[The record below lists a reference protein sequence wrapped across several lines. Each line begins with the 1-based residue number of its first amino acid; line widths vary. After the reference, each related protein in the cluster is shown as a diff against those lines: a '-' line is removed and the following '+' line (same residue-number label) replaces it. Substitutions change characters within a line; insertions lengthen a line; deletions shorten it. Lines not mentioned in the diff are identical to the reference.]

1 MKKTLLLASVA
12 CLISSAASANMMD
25 DAKRIYHESTPYI
38 GMDYAY
44 TNLDLKGPAK
54 HAKENFNS
62 AKLNLGVDMGKHL
75 GLEAFYQF
83 GGARK
88 AHLREDQGGGT
99 KKFKFNA
106 YGIDAYGYMPL
117 GCAQK
122 ISLVGTVGMAVY
134 DTELKYNDKV
144 SKSKVGYRV
153 GGGAQYKLT
162 DKIAARVIGRYGYVG
177 SKQLNH
183 VAEVTAGLRYSF

>member
-62 AKLNLGVDMGKHL
+62 AKLNLGIDMGKHF

>member
-62 AKLNLGVDMGKHL
+62 AKLNLGIDMGKHL

-122 ISLVGTVGMAVY
+122 FSLVGTAGMAIY

-162 DKIAARVIGRYGYVG
+162 DKMAARVIGRYGYVG

>member
-12 CLISSAASANMMD
+12 CLISSAASASMMD
-25 DAKRIYHESTPYI
+25 DAKKVYNEMTPYV

-44 TNLDLKGPAK
+44 TNLDLNGPAK

-62 AKLNLGVDMGKHL
+62 AKLNVGVDVGKHMS
-75 GLEAFYQF
+75 LEAFYQF

-88 AHLREDQGGGT
+88 AHLKESQGGGT
-99 KKFKFNA
+99 KKYKFNA

-122 ISLVGTVGMAVY
+122 FSLVGTAGMAIY

-162 DKIAARVIGRYGYVG
+162 DKMAARVIGRYGYVG

>member
-122 ISLVGTVGMAVY
+122 ISLVATAGMAVY